1 MKCFPMNGLR
11 GATALAV
18 ALAMPIGLWAGEA
31 IQFSNTRSHPDP
43 NQKQTLP
50 GASSRIGLKLGTY
63 GPMDGAS
70 PGLFPSKR
78 RDLRAERKAQNAED
92 EKKNWMVLD
101 PGQLDAE
108 DEETSGFGIKKYDL
122 ENKNKNTKRDYFF
135 APPEEKGDRTGNPR
149 QQVGRRNNRVP
160 PEGSASE
167 SSRNSDQDE
176 NDSKGNQS
184 VSKDGRPVGD
194 HVSKDLD
201 MKDLLAPGKA
211 NSIAPAEDRTT
222 KLWREILG
230 SGAMTE
236 SRAEGPEQRG
246 DGSVADG
253 FRPSAS
259 GSIPAQSSAFS
270 FGVRNDFSARPA
282 AGGSPSLSGSA
293 STGFTPPAAP
303 MAPRVPD
310 SYIGRP
316 SAPPTAGRVP
326 TPSDSYGTPQNGFGS
341 GPAGSSFGQPPPRRP
356 SSSSFEIP
364 ARPGYGGR

>member
-1 MKCFPMNGLR
+1 MNGLR
-11 GATALAV
+11 SATALAIV
-18 ALAMPIGLWAGEA
+18 LAMPIGLRAGEA
-31 IQFSNTRSHPDP
+31 IQFSNARSHPDP
-43 NQKQTLP
+43 NQKQSLP
-50 GASSRIGLKLGTY
+50 GASPRTGFNLGTH
-63 GPMDGAS
+63 GPFDRVS
-70 PGLFPSKR
+70 PGLYESRR
-78 RDLRAERKAQNAED
+78 RDPRAERKAQNAED

-101 PGQLDAE
+101 RGQLDAE
-108 DEETSGFGIKKYDL
+108 DEETSGFGIKSFDL
-122 ENKNKNTKRDYFF
+122 DNNKNAKRDYFF
-135 APPEEKGDRTGNPR
+135 APPEEKGDRTGLPR
-149 QQVGRRNNRVP
+149 QQVGRVPRNNRVP
-160 PEGSASE
+160 PEGSARE
-167 SSRNSDQDE
+167 SSRNPDQDE
-176 NDSKGNQS
+176 NDAKGSQS

-211 NSIAPAEDRTT
+211 NSIAPTEDRTT

-236 SRAEGPEQRG
+236 ARAEGPGQRG

-259 GSIPAQSSAFS
+259 GSIAAQGSTPS
-270 FGVRNDFSARPA
+270 FGFRNDFSARPA
-282 AGGSPSLSGSA
+282 AGSSPSQSGSA
-293 STGFTPPAAP
+293 SAGFTPPAAP

-316 SAPPTAGRVP
+316 YAPPAAGGVP
-326 TPSDSYGTPQNGFGS
+326 TPSDSYGTRQNGFGS
-341 GPAGSSFGQPPPRRP
+341 GPAGSSFGQQPPPRRP

>member
-1 MKCFPMNGLR
+1 MKSFPLNGLR
-11 GATALAV
+11 AAAAV
-18 ALAMPIGLWAGEA
+18 AVTLAMPIGLSAGEA
-31 IQFSNTRSHPDP
+31 IQLSNTRSHPEP
-43 NQKQTLP
+43 NQKPTIP
-50 GASSRIGLKLGTY
+50 DAASRLGLKLGTY
-63 GPMDGAS
+63 GPLEGAS
-70 PGLFPSKR
+70 PGGFKSNR
-78 RDLRAERKAQNAED
+78 RDPRADRKTQNAED

-101 PGQLDAE
+101 RGQLDAE
-108 DEETSGFGIKKYDL
+108 DQETSGFGIKSFDL
-122 ENKNKNTKRDYFF
+122 DNNKNAKRDYFF
-135 APPEEKGDRTGNPR
+135 APPEEKGDRIGHPR
-149 QQVGRRNNRVP
+149 QNAGRRNNRVP

-167 SSRNSDQDE
+167 ASRNSDQEE

-201 MKDLLAPGKA
+201 LKDLLAPGKA

-236 SRAEGPEQRG
+236 SRAEGPGQRG

-259 GSIPAQSSAFS
+259 GSIPAQSSTLSLGF
-270 FGVRNDFSARPA
+270 RNDFSARPA
-282 AGGSPSLSGSA
+282 AGSAPSQSGSA
-293 STGFTPPAAP
+293 TAGFTQPGAPP
-303 MAPRVPD
+303 APRVPD

-316 SAPPTAGRVP
+316 SAPPTADRAP
-326 TPSDSYGTPQNGFGS
+326 TPNDWSGARPSSFGS
-341 GPAGSSFGQPPPRRP
+341 GSAGSSIGQQPPPRRP
-356 SSSSFEIP
+356 PSGGFEIP